1 MYDDF
6 NGAKHCCEIARRG
19 ASHPYSEDVL
29 TPCGF
34 KKWGDISIGSELYGP
49 DGNTTKVVG
58 IPFDGEIEVYKV
70 TLKDG
75 RIVFASENHLWNV
88 HKHGWKDD
96 RVETKPLKEI
106 MADYKRPRKITER
119 NPSGFEYVYSI
130 PSNNAIDFK
139 SRDVFIDPYTMGLLL
154 GDGTFRHKEYLNT
167 VAFTA
172 HKDDMEIYRKYIP
185 YKTNTGKTKFGHSIT
200 IDGVSDYLKSVGLFM
215 QKSEGKF
222 IPDEYKYNSKNVRLE
237 LLKGL
242 MDTDG
247 GLSNGRPT
255 YSSVSERLVKDV
267 AFIARSLG
275 YNCNYTKQKAG
286 YKKDGV
292 YKPCLDCYCL

>member
-1 MYDDF
+1 MTPSGF
-6 NGAKHCCEIARRG
+6 TKWSEIN
-19 ASHPYSEDVL
+19 V
-29 TPCGF
+29 
-34 KKWGDISIGSELYGP
+34 GSKLFGS
-49 DGNTTKVVG
+49 DGEITTVID
-58 IPFDGEIEVYKV
+58 IPFDDEIEVYKI

-75 RIVFASENHLWNV
+75 RVVFSSKEHLWNV
-88 HKHGWKDD
+88 HKHGLKDD
-96 RVETKPLKEI
+96 RIETKSLEEI
-106 MADYKRPRKITER
+106 ILDYKRPRKISER

-130 PSNNAIDFK
+130 PSNKAIEFESK
-139 SRDVFIDPYTMGLLL
+139 DVFIDPYTMGLLI
-154 GDGTFRHKEYLNT
+154 GDGTFRHPEYINT

-172 HKDDMEIYRKYIP
+172 HKDDMEIYRNYIP
-185 YKTNTGKTKFGHSIT
+185 YKTNTGRTKFGHSIS
-200 IDGVSDYLKSVGLFM
+200 IEGVSEYLKSVGLFM

-222 IPDEYKYNSKNVRLE
+222 IPDEYKYNSKEVRLNI
-237 LLKGL
+237 LKGL

-255 YSSVSERLVKDV
+255 YSSVSKQLIKDV

-286 YKKDGV
+286 YKKDGI